1 MQKCEKTWST
11 CNLYIT
17 WTFFCLVSTLSM
29 QQMHISYIYIYH
41 MNFRSASKHRS
52 MGTAKTASRA
62 FHCGAWQDGTYWHI
76 ITSFQVEWYWE
87 RPVVNLKFFSCHAMR
102 WRLAMT
108 AASTAPHLR
117 ERLAMASPWRRTLLP
132 AGRPRPGAR
141 SAQTRRSIKAK
152 KQKSKSCFSDSFW
165 FFLIL

>member
-1 MQKCEKTWST
+1 
-11 CNLYIT
+11 
-17 WTFFCLVSTLSM
+17 
-29 QQMHISYIYIYH
+29 

-62 FHCGAWQDGTYWHI
+62 FHCGAWQHGTDWHI
-76 ITSFQVEWYWE
+76 ITSFQVEWWE
-87 RPVVNLKFFSCHAMR
+87 RPIERDKIWLPSCHAIMR
-102 WRLAMT
+102 WRLAMTPMIAMMTPKGPSLTAMT

-141 SAQTRRSIKAK
+141 SRDLNIPS
-152 KQKSKSCFSDSFW
+152 KQINKSCFSMLFVHS
-165 FFLIL
+165 IHS